1 MLTFQKCQERGKQ
14 RGPYPVTSCKH
25 WYPYPTVTWR
35 LHSSSCL
42 RGFLFYFI
50 RGPTVKRTIP
60 WLSRQKPKA
69 GVHSELGSAGRMA
82 SPALPLTEPG
92 PGAVRLQR
100 RGPCVG
106 REDHDR
112 RESLDWSSPQTLGG
126 GDARGPGTVQPG
138 SAAPARPQPPG
149 TAAAGDHARPPPAA
163 RRGPLTRA
171 GFAQMLLQQRLLQ
184 QELEPAGLRRGAGPA
199 GGGRLPVRRLRAHPA
214 PAAAAPSA
222 SRLQPD
228 PRRRPGSSP
237 QIRPER
243 PDRLH
248 DSRWR
253 RGLTQS
259 PAPDS
264 RLSAL
269 LTNRCWNSEERG
281 GSKRSLRPHA
291 ALALPCGEARLSR
304 GFPGPLCA
312 PHWENEATSMASYS
326 EKRNQI

>member
-50 RGPTVKRTIP
+50 RGPTVKRTMP
-60 WLSRQKPKA
+60 WLSRQKP
-69 GVHSELGSAGRMA
+69 S
-82 SPALPLTEPG
+82 
-92 PGAVRLQR
+92 
-100 RGPCVG
+100 
-106 REDHDR
+106 
-112 RESLDWSSPQTLGG
+112 
-126 GDARGPGTVQPG
+126 
-138 SAAPARPQPPG
+138 SAAPDEWLPPLSPSRSQVPGPCDCSDAAPALAVRTTTDGRALTGALLRRSAAATPAVRAPCSRAQPRPPARSRRGPQPPG
-149 TAAAGDHARPPPAA
+149 TTPARRPPPAA